1 MWCSWGLGLCHRFP
15 LRSFIT
21 AEDAHS
27 ANPIAGFSYR
37 GLSLL
42 KSESGSEHRRF
53 QNLEVLLSFLVGS
66 PGPALLFPHQTHQSA
81 VWLCHCNLGCVAF
94 NKLLHL
100 SVGCCEEKKER
111 KKHAQTSSLS
121 TVLGTQDAHRQ
132 NIGYGNAPL
141 LVILNAVAS
150 PCFGTIAWLWWGS
163 RELEPGSL

>member
-1 MWCSWGLGLCHRFP
+1 MRCSWGLGLCHRFP

-66 PGPALLFPHQTHQSA
+66 PGPLCCFPIRPISLLFGFVTATWA
-81 VWLCHCNLGCVAF
+81 VWLLTSYF
-94 NKLLHL
+94 TSLL
-100 SVGCCEEKKER
+100 VVVRKKKKER
-111 KKHAQTSSLS
+111 NMHKPVPLAPSWALRMPIDKTS
-121 TVLGTQDAHRQ
+121 
-132 NIGYGNAPL
+132 
-141 LVILNAVAS
+141 VAEM
-150 PCFGTIAWLWWGS
+150 PHC
-163 RELEPGSL
+163 

>member
-1 MWCSWGLGLCHRFP
+1 MRCSWGLGLCHRFP

-100 SVGCCEEKKER
+100 SVGCCEEKKKER
-111 KKHAQTSSLS
+111 NIHKPVPLAPSWALRMPIDKTSV
-121 TVLGTQDAHRQ
+121 TEMPH
-132 NIGYGNAPL
+132 
-141 LVILNAVAS
+141 
-150 PCFGTIAWLWWGS
+150 C
-163 RELEPGSL
+163 